1 MLTATRLRCLLTY
14 SPRTGMFRWKVARSA
29 RSQGD
34 IAGTLDRRSMDRLIR
49 IDGRLYLAGRLAW
62 LYMKGTWPKHEI
74 NCINGDRSD
83 IRWSNLREITPAQRQ
98 ASRRVQSKLG
108 VKGVW
113 MTRQGKYV
121 AEIRVAG
128 EKTYLGCFETP
139 AKANA
144 AYVKAAKKAFGPFA
158 TAR

>member
-1 MLTATRLRCLLTY
+1 MLTATRLRDLLTY
-14 SPRTGMFRWKVARSA
+14 NPRTGVFRWKVARSA
-29 RSQGD
+29 KSEGD
-34 IAGTLDRRSMDRLIR
+34 IAGALDRRSMDRLIR
-49 IDGRLYLAGRLAW
+49 VDGRLYLAGRLAW
-62 LYMKGTWPKHEI
+62 LYMKGTWPKHRI

-83 IRWSNLREITPAQRQ
+83 IRWANLREMTFAQQQ
-98 ASRRVQSKLG
+98 ASRSVQSRLG

-128 EKTYLGCFETP
+128 QKIISDVL
-139 AKANA
+139 KASTKPMRRIL
-144 AYVKAAKKAFGPFA
+144 KAAKKAFGSFA